1 MLSSLAPI
9 KEMFAIHQ
17 RTFQNIFPRSEP
29 TLHAD
34 VWAFVSIPS
43 EANDVLTSLS
53 DVDVLATFKEEEGLT
68 LIVREEIAI
77 EKKWKIGFR

>member
-1 MLSSLAPI
+1 MLSSVGPMI
-9 KEMFAIHQ
+9 ERFGIHQ
-17 RTFQNIFPRSEP
+17 RTFQNIGPRSEP
-29 TLHAD
+29 TLHTD

-43 EANDVLTSLS
+43 EANDVLASLS

>member
-1 MLSSLAPI
+1 
-9 KEMFAIHQ
+9 
-17 RTFQNIFPRSEP
+17 
-29 TLHAD
+29 
-34 VWAFVSIPS
+34 VSIPS